1 MKTKITIKNQ
11 KCDLWE
17 IVECCTQ
24 GQRSS
29 MEDSSALL
37 YPFTSENSLF
47 LSVFDGH
54 AGSRCSHF
62 LSNTLPSE
70 LRKET
75 QSTHLTVP
83 SKDIFVQVFHNTDE
97 KWLKDVKQSPSRV
110 EDGSTALCL
119 ALENDELVV
128 ANCGDSRAI
137 LFSAGQTLALTR
149 DHIPTDEEER
159 QRIVIQGGAVIG
171 GRLQGQLGVS
181 RAFGNYEFKESQ
193 VLSAEPEIHQV
204 TLTSEAELLVVGSDG
219 LYEHFTNEEIISYI
233 KNGLLNSSLENVVKE
248 LVAEA
253 MDRGS
258 EDNITIIVVK
268 FDKAFRKLLKKR
280 AKKQSGGKP
289 LVSGKSAPL
298 RISAGKSTSTDP
310 PPEPTKTA
318 ILTFKK
324 GLNLKPSPK
333 NSSISLLHHTNS
345 LKDVDIPKKKESKSK
360 LHKASSPR
368 TEKPYD
374 EDKWTKVKPFKH
386 DFFGRTAVTIL
397 G

>member
-1 MKTKITIKNQ
+1 
-11 KCDLWE
+11 
-17 IVECCTQ
+17 
-24 GQRSS
+24 
-29 MEDSSALL
+29 
-37 YPFTSENSLF
+37 
-47 LSVFDGH
+47 
-54 AGSRCSHF
+54 
-62 LSNTLPSE
+62 
-70 LRKET
+70 
-75 QSTHLTVP
+75 
-83 SKDIFVQVFHNTDE
+83 
-97 KWLKDVKQSPSRV
+97 
-110 EDGSTALCL
+110 L

-149 DHIPTDEEER
+149 DHIPTDEDER
-159 QRIVIQGGAVIG
+159 QRIVNQGGAVIG

-193 VLSAEPEIHQV
+193 VLSAEPEVHQV
-204 TLTSEAELLVVGSDG
+204 TLTSESELLVVGSDG
-219 LYEHFTNEEIISYI
+219 LYEHFTNEEIIGYI
-233 KNGLLNSSLENVVKE
+233 KNGLQNSSLENVIKE

-258 EDNITIIVVK
+258 EDNITILVVK

-280 AKKQSGGKP
+280 AKKQSGKP

-298 RISAGKSTSTDP
+298 RVSGKSMPSSDP

-318 ILTFKK
+318 ILETFKK
-324 GLNLKPSPK
+324 GLSLKPSPK

-345 LKDVDIPKKKESKSK
+345 LRDVDIPKKKESKPK
-360 LHKASSPR
+360 IHIGKVPVPR
-368 TEKPYD
+368 SEKSYE
-374 EDKWTKVKPFKH
+374 EDKWTKIKPFKH

>member
-1 MKTKITIKNQ
+1 
-11 KCDLWE
+11 
-17 IVECCTQ
+17 
-24 GQRSS
+24 
-29 MEDSSALL
+29 
-37 YPFTSENSLF
+37 
-47 LSVFDGH
+47 
-54 AGSRCSHF
+54 
-62 LSNTLPSE
+62 
-70 LRKET
+70 
-75 QSTHLTVP
+75 
-83 SKDIFVQVFHNTDE
+83 
-97 KWLKDVKQSPSRV
+97 
-110 EDGSTALCL
+110 L

-149 DHIPTDEEER
+149 DHIPSDEEER
-159 QRIVIQGGAVIG
+159 QRITTKGGAVIG

-193 VLSAEPEIHQV
+193 VLSAEPEVHQV
-204 TLTSEAELLVVGSDG
+204 TITSEAELLVVGSDG

-280 AKKQSGGKP
+280 AKKQSGSKP

-298 RISAGKSTSTDP
+298 RLSGKSTPTSDP
-310 PPEPTKTA
+310 PTEPKTA

-360 LHKASSPR
+360 LHKVSSR

-374 EDKWTKVKPFKH
+374 EDKWTKIKPFKH